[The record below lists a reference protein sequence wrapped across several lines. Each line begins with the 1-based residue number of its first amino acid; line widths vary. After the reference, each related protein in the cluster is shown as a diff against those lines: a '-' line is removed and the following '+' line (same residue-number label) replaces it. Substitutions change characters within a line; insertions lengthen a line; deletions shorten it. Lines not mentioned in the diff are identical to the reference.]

1 MSRRRR
7 RRSRASAWLR
17 TLLGLALAPTSV
29 GALLVSAA
37 ALGGLTGS
45 SRGAGLFLCGLA
57 GYALLH
63 AAGLLRLRRFYVFSH
78 ELTHALAAWMFGA
91 RVLSFVVRGESGHV
105 DLSRSNIFISLAPYW
120 VPFYSLSLVLAY
132 RLLLWVGP
140 PAHLREV
147 FLTGM
152 GASIAFHLAHTVESL
167 WATHQSDLD
176 EAGIALSMALI
187 ALLNGVF
194 VLGAL
199 KCLFP
204 RLVSLSAA
212 LSRAGEITR
221 TFWTEAASLA
231 ARGVS

>member
-1 MSRRRR
+1 MV
-7 RRSRASAWLR
+7 A
-17 TLLGLALAPTSV
+17 
-29 GALLVSAA
+29 AA
-37 ALGGLTGS
+37 ALGGLTGAS
-45 SRGAGLFLCGLA
+45 GGTALFLGGFA

-63 AAGLLRLRRFYVFSH
+63 ATGLLRLKRLYIFSH
-78 ELTHALAAWMFGA
+78 ELTHAIAAWMFGA

-120 VPFYSLSLVLAY
+120 APFYSLLLVFAY
-132 RLLLWVGP
+132 RLLLWAGP

-147 FLTGM
+147 FLAGM

-212 LSRAGEITR
+212 LSRTGEITR
-221 TFWTEAASLA
+221 TFWNEAASLA
-231 ARGVS
+231 ARGFS